1 MSRAFSSLFFIEIG
15 QLGGDGRKLIA
26 NARRGKRER
35 ERGKGREG
43 EIDGGTVYRVL
54 ISWKEKGTIRRGR
67 FYSFSRNHPSSSPLF
82 DNDRITGTESE

>member
-1 MSRAFSSLFFIEIG
+1 MPEEE
-15 QLGGDGRKLIA
+15 
-26 NARRGKRER
+26 RER

-54 ISWKEKGTIRRGR
+54 ISWKERGTIRRGR

>member
-1 MSRAFSSLFFIEIG
+1 MPEE
-15 QLGGDGRKLIA
+15 
-26 NARRGKRER
+26 ER
-35 ERGKGREG
+35 EKGKGKGREG